1 MTSKLACNLDFLS
14 GALKASC
21 NIVLDV
27 VPKHHRFPQLLIIWF
42 GCPSHTLK
50 WTEIDIKGEE
60 VIYVKTN
67 SGDYRRTIKVRLTD
81 TVESVKNKFCED
93 ISLPQKSLMFDEC
106 EMENE
111 KRSIDYGVEYGFILL
126 SSQQTDI
133 WMNY

>member
-1 MTSKLACNLDFLS
+1 M
-14 GALKASC
+14 
-21 NIVLDV
+21 
-27 VPKHHRFPQLLIIWF
+27 
-42 GCPSHTLK
+42 K

-67 SGDYRRTIKVRLTD
+67 SGDYRRTIKVCLTD

-133 WMNY
+133 